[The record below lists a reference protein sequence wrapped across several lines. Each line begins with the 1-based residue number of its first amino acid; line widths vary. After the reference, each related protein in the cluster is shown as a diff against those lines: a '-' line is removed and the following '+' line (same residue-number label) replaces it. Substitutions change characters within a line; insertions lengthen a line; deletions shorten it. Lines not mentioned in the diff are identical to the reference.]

1 MVTSYCEKKKA
12 KGSTQTYLTYTQEM
26 GGDILVAQQKQNMGK
41 GNYWPNFVDHT
52 DTAFGFPHFMFV
64 SLITLTVIVHPRK

>member
-26 GGDILVAQQKQNMGK
+26 EGDILVAQ
-41 GNYWPNFVDHT
+41 
-52 DTAFGFPHFMFV
+52 
-64 SLITLTVIVHPRK
+64 